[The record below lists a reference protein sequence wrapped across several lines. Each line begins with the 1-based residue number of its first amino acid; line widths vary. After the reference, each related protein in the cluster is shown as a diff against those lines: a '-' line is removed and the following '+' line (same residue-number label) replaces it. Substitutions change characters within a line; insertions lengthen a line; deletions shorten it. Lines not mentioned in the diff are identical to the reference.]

1 MVMTTHQE
9 PAGLDRVGRPGR
21 RRDRHG
27 RGLRGMLAPPLVP
40 IAHTRSDAFDA
51 MVLHAVDHLQPT
63 LGEQLA
69 GVEFAVEDVP
79 EIGDGPVEYN
89 EDVLDDH
96 GVPLSRLYRT
106 GVAGISG
113 PTVVLYRRPLESRAV
128 RGEDLADL
136 VHEVVV
142 EQLARLLGREPD
154 EIDPPLD

>member
-1 MVMTTHQE
+1 M
-9 PAGLDRVGRPGR
+9 
-21 RRDRHG
+21 
-27 RGLRGMLAPPLVP
+27 
-40 IAHTRSDAFDA
+40 
-51 MVLHAVDHLQPT
+51 
-63 LGEQLA
+63 
-69 GVEFAVEDVP
+69 
-79 EIGDGPVEYN
+79 
-89 EDVLDDH
+89 LDDH

-154 EIDPPLD
+154 EIDPPVD